1 MKIRGRIKRVIP
13 LLFLV
18 WSGCQMATVQKLEE
32 FGMVLSPENCFLT
45 KSQQIC
51 SIDITASWYLESP
64 NDYCLFVS
72 TQTAPLKCWI
82 NQKSGKITAH
92 FEVNESVKFTLKAAD
107 GPFILEKRLTLYRQ
121 VKNLRKKRRN
131 PWSFY

>member
-1 MKIRGRIKRVIP
+1 MKIRGHIKQVV
-13 LLFLV
+13 LLLVLV
-18 WSGCQMATVQKLEE
+18 WSDCQMATVQELDE
-32 FGMVLSPENCFLT
+32 FGMLLSPENCFLT

-51 SIDITASWYLESP
+51 SIDITASWRLESSS
-64 NDYCLFVS
+64 DYCLFVS
-72 TQTAPLKCWI
+72 TQEAPLKCWI

-92 FEVNESVKFTLKAAD
+92 FKVNESVKFILKASD